1 MPVNGANVP
10 MSTGLADR
18 LVGVLDATP
27 LGHAVTVALGHDLR
41 VTATVS
47 SGQATLLAVHLLAT
61 AAMTGLIWFVQI
73 VHYPL
78 FAGVGSDG
86 FSTYADHHQRRTS
99 FVVGPF
105 MATEGATA
113 LWLFARPPGDL
124 DRIVPFV
131 ALAVLGVVLAST
143 VLLQVPA
150 HARLSAGHD
159 AAVIRRLVRTNWV
172 RTIGWSARSVLAVMM
187 LVVAMG

>member
-1 MPVNGANVP
+1 
-10 MSTGLADR
+10 MSTRPADR
-18 LVGVLDATP
+18 PAGVLDATP
-27 LGHAVTVALGHDLR
+27 LGHAVGVAVGHDLR

-78 FAGVGSDG
+78 FARVGTDG
-86 FSTYADHHQRRTS
+86 FATYADQHQRRTS

-105 MATEGATA
+105 MATEGVTA

-124 DRIVPFV
+124 GRIVPFV
-131 ALAVLGVVLAST
+131 ALAVLGLVLAST

-150 HARLSAGHD
+150 HAQLSVGHD
-159 AAVIRRLVRTNWV
+159 VAVVRRLVRTNWV
-172 RTIGWSARSVLAVMM
+172 RTIGWSVRSVLAVAM
-187 LVVAMG
+187 LVVALG